1 MYDDIRAAG
10 AELVAI
16 SPQTVE
22 FTAEVKRKWKLPFPV
37 LSDAGN
43 AYAAELGL
51 AHTIPAD
58 LQKGYAGFDI
68 DLPKFHGEAAWKLP
82 LPARIVLD
90 REGIVRS
97 IEAHPDYTVRPEAE
111 KTLEDLRSI
120 S

>member
-1 MYDDIRAAG
+1 M
-10 AELVAI
+10 VAI

-51 AHTIPAD
+51 VHTLPEE
-58 LQKGYAGFDI
+58 LQQVYAGFGI
-68 DLPKFHGEAAWKLP
+68 DLPNLHGEEAWKLP

-90 REGIVRS
+90 GEGIVRS
-97 IEAHPDYTVRPEAE
+97 IEAHPDYTIRPEAE
-111 KTLEDLRSI
+111 KTLEDLCSI

>member
-16 SPQTVE
+16 SPQTLE

-51 AHTIPAD
+51 AHTLPAD
-58 LQKGYAGFDI
+58 LQQVYAAFEI
-68 DLPKFHGEAAWKLP
+68 DLPTLHGEPAWKLP
-82 LPARIVLD
+82 LPARLVVD
-90 REGIVRS
+90 RDGILRS
-97 IEAHPDYTVRPEAE
+97 IEAHPDYTVRPEPE
-111 KTLEDLRSI
+111 HTLAALRSI